1 MENKDDIFETLK
13 ELLEEK
19 NFRSLSIELQELNE
33 IDIAA
38 FLDELSP
45 EQVLVL
51 FRMLPKDLSADVF
64 SEMGIENQTRIVDGI
79 SAHELYD
86 IVENLAMDDAVDMIE
101 ELPANLVKKVLQV
114 ATSDTRKVI
123 NQYLKYPEDSAGS
136 IMTAEYVALKKWM
149 NVSQALKYIRD
160 HGVDSET
167 IYTCYV
173 TNYKRELEGV
183 ITLKDLVMSDPDA
196 ELSEL
201 MDDNVISAYT
211 TEDQEEVAQ
220 LFNKYDLLALPV
232 VDLENRVVG
241 IITVDD
247 MVDVM
252 EEEATEDIE
261 KMAALAPSEK
271 PYLQTSVFEL
281 AKNRIFWLLFL
292 MISSML
298 TGYLLTKYEDAF
310 AVVPLLVSFIPMMTG
325 TGGNAG
331 SQSATLIIRGM
342 TVGEIR
348 PKDFIK
354 VWWKEIRVA
363 LLCGIVLAGVNF
375 IRLIIQYP
383 GNEMICLTVVI
394 SMFGT
399 IIIAKS
405 IGCLLPIGARL
416 IHVDPAI
423 MAAPL
428 ISTIVDCLSL
438 LLYFQIAC
446 LLIGL

>member
-1 MENKDDIFETLK
+1 MEERKELIDELKD
-13 ELLEEK
+13 LLEEK
-19 NFRSLSIELQELNE
+19 KYKLLAMQMQELNE
-33 IDIAA
+33 VDIAA
-38 FLDELSP
+38 FLDDLPAED
-45 EQVLVL
+45 VLIL
-51 FRMLPKDLSADVF
+51 FRLIPKDLSADVF
-64 SEMGIENQTRIVDGI
+64 SQMGIDNQTRIVESI
-79 SAHELYD
+79 SAQELKS
-86 IVENLAMDDAVDMIE
+86 IVEHLAMDDAVDMIE
-101 ELPANLVKKVLQV
+101 ELPANLVKKVLR
-114 ATSDTRKVI
+114 AAKEDTRKVI
-123 NQYLKYPEDSAGS
+123 NQYLMYPENSAGT

-149 NVSQALKYIRD
+149 NARQALQYVRE

-173 TNYKRELEGV
+173 TSYTRELEGV
-183 ITLKDLVMSDPDA
+183 VTLKDLVMADPET
-196 ELSEL
+196 ELSDIL
-201 MDDNVISAYT
+201 DDNVISAYT
-211 TEDQEEVAQ
+211 TEDQEDVAQ
-220 LFNKYDLLALPV
+220 IFNKYDLLALPV

-252 EEEATEDIE
+252 EQEATEDIE
-261 KMAALAPSEK
+261 KMAALNPSEK
-271 PYLQTSVFEL
+271 PYLSTSVFEL

-298 TGYLLTKYEDAF
+298 TGHLLTTYEDAF
-310 AVVPLLVSFIPMMTG
+310 TVVPLLVTFIPMMTG

-342 TVGEIR
+342 TVGDI
-348 PKDFIK
+348 KTADFLK

-363 LLCGIVLAGVNF
+363 CLCGVVLAGVNF
-375 IRLIIQYP
+375 LRLTLQYP
-383 GNEMICLTVVI
+383 GNTMVCLTVVL

-405 IGCLLPIGARL
+405 IGCLLPIGAKL

-428 ISTIVDCLSL
+428 ISTIVDACSL
-438 LLYFQIAC
+438 MLYFQVAC
-446 LLIGL
+446 AIIGL

>member
-1 MENKDDIFETLK
+1 MGSNEVQFDSLN
-13 ELLEEK
+13 ELLAEK
-19 NFRSLSIELQELNE
+19 KYKVLAMELQEYNE
-33 IDIAA
+33 VDIAT
-38 FLDELSP
+38 FLDELEP

-51 FRMLPKDLSADVF
+51 FRMLPKDLSAEVF
-64 SEMGIENQTRIVDGI
+64 SEMEIDTQTRIVESF
-79 SAHELYD
+79 SAPELNA

-101 ELPANLVKKVLQV
+101 ELPANLVKKVLQS
-114 ATSDTRKVI
+114 ATMDTRKTI
-123 NQYLKYPEDSAGS
+123 NQYLKYPENSAGS

-149 NVSQALKYIRD
+149 NVGQALQYIRE

-173 TNYKRELEGV
+173 TNVQRELEGV
-183 ITLKDLVMSDPDA
+183 ITLKDLVMSAPDINV
-196 ELSEL
+196 EDL

-211 TEDQEEVAQ
+211 TEDQEEIATT
-220 LFNKYDLLALPV
+220 FNKYDLLALPV

-252 EEEATEDIE
+252 EQEATEDIQ
-261 KMAALAPSEK
+261 KMAAMTPSEK
-271 PYLQTSVFEL
+271 PYLSTSVFEL
-281 AKNRIFWLLFL
+281 ARNRIFWLLFL

-310 AVVPLLVSFIPMMTG
+310 AAVPLLVSFIPMMTG

-331 SQSATLIIRGM
+331 SQSSTLVIRGM
-342 TVGEIR
+342 TIGEIR
-348 PKDFIK
+348 PRDVLK

-363 LLCGIVLAGVNF
+363 VLCGVVLAAVNF
-375 IRLIIQYP
+375 LRLMIQYP
-383 GNEMICLTVVI
+383 GNNMVCLTVVL

-399 IIIAKS
+399 IVIAKS
-405 IGCLLPIGARL
+405 IGCMLPIAAKL
-416 IHVDPAI
+416 LHLDPAI

-428 ISTIVDCLSL
+428 ISTIVDACSL

-446 LLIGL
+446 VLIGL

>member
-1 MENKDDIFETLK
+1 MDDKELIIENLN

-19 NFRSLSIELQELNE
+19 KFKVMALELQQLNE
-33 IDIAA
+33 FDIAMY
-38 FLDELSP
+38 LDSLEP

-51 FRMLPKDLSADVF
+51 FHMLPKDLSADVF
-64 SEMGIENQTRIVDGI
+64 SEMEIDTQSRIVEAV
-79 SAHELYD
+79 SASELNE

-101 ELPANLVKKVLQV
+101 ELPANLVKKVLR
-114 ATSDTRKVI
+114 AAKEDTRKVI
-123 NQYLKYPEDSAGS
+123 NQYLMYPENSAGT

-149 NVSQALKYIRD
+149 NARQALQYVRE

-173 TNYKRELEGV
+173 TSYTRELEGV
-183 ITLKDLVMSDPDA
+183 VTLKDLVMADPET
-196 ELSEL
+196 ELSDIL
-201 MDDNVISAYT
+201 DDNVISAYT
-211 TEDQEEVAQ
+211 TEDQEDVAQ
-220 LFNKYDLLALPV
+220 IFNKYDLLALPV

-252 EEEATEDIE
+252 EQEATEDIE
-261 KMAALAPSEK
+261 KMAALNPSEK
-271 PYLQTSVFEL
+271 PYLSTSVFEL

-298 TGYLLTKYEDAF
+298 TGHLLTTYEDAF
-310 AVVPLLVSFIPMMTG
+310 TVVPLLVTFIPMMTG

-342 TVGEIR
+342 TVGDI
-348 PKDFIK
+348 KTADFLK

-363 LLCGIVLAGVNF
+363 CLCGVVLAGVNF
-375 IRLIIQYP
+375 LRLTLQYP
-383 GNEMICLTVVI
+383 GNTMVCLTVVL

-405 IGCLLPIGARL
+405 IGCLLPIGAKL

-428 ISTIVDCLSL
+428 ISTIVDACSL
-438 LLYFQIAC
+438 MLYFQVAC
-446 LLIGL
+446 AIIGL

>member
-1 MENKDDIFETLK
+1 MEEKDQILEELND
-13 ELLEEK
+13 LLEQK
-19 NFRSLSIELQELNE
+19 KYKILAAQLQELNE
-33 IDIAA
+33 FDIAA
-38 FLDELSP
+38 YLDELTP

-64 SEMGIENQTRIVDGI
+64 SEMGIDNQTRIVESI
-79 SAHELYD
+79 SAAELND

-101 ELPANLVKKVLQV
+101 ELPANLVKKVLQS
-114 ATSDTRKVI
+114 ATADTRKII
-123 NQYLKYPEDSAGS
+123 NQYLKYPDNSAGS
-136 IMTAEYVALKKWM
+136 IMTAEYIALKKWM
-149 NVSQALKYIRD
+149 SVPQALKYIRE
-160 HGVDSET
+160 HAVDSET

-173 TNYKRELEGV
+173 TNYQRELEGV
-183 ITLKDLVMSDPDA
+183 VTLKDLVISDPDKGL
-196 ELSEL
+196 EEL

-211 TEDQEEVAQ
+211 MEDQEMVAQ
-220 LFNKYDLLALPV
+220 TFNKYDLLALPV

-252 EEEATEDIE
+252 EQEATEDIE
-261 KMAALAPSEK
+261 KMAALSPSEK
-271 PYLQTSVFEL
+271 PYLSTSVFTL

-298 TGYLLTKYEDAF
+298 TGHLLTKYEDAF
-310 AVVPLLVSFIPMMTG
+310 AVVPLLVTFIPMMTG

-331 SQSATLIIRGM
+331 SQSATLVIRGM
-342 TVGEIR
+342 TVGDI
-348 PKDFIK
+348 KTGDFLK

-363 LLCGIVLAGVNF
+363 FLCGVVLAGVNF
-375 IRLIIQYP
+375 IRLSLQYP
-383 GNEMICLTVVI
+383 GKTMIILTVVL

-405 IGCLLPIGARL
+405 IGCLLPIVAKL

-423 MAAPL
+423 MASPL

-438 LLYFQIAC
+438 LLYFQVAC
-446 LLIGL
+446 VLIGL